1 MPALK
6 MPSKPK
12 LIVAAALVLTAGV
25 GITTGVALANH
36 GSGDKS
42 PPQAT
47 AKVSNEA
54 PMDHAMENMTE
65 PTGAQPAAA
74 GTGDAVFLAAELSG
88 KNEVPANDGK
98 KVGDPD
104 GRAVEVLR
112 IKGNTVSFAVTWKGI
127 GAPVAS
133 HIHEGAEGANGA
145 VKVPFF
151 GTALP
156 DTVSAATGSVTV
168 DDPAVLDG
176 LKNSPEKFYANL
188 HTAEFGG
195 GAVRAQL
202 KKLDKPVDLQRV
214 LHFGALTSIADGGQ
228 EVPSAEGKPTAD
240 PDGQASAFLWANGT
254 RIDYSFNWSGID
266 GPTLG
271 HLHQGAFG
279 TNGAVV
285 APLFSAPTGLPES
298 INGIAGTAANID
310 AKVIEN
316 LTANPGDFYTNL
328 HTAKLSGGAVRGQ
341 VFRAGS
347 PA

>member
-1 MPALK
+1 M
-6 MPSKPK
+6 
-12 LIVAAALVLTAGV
+12 
-25 GITTGVALANH
+25 
-36 GSGDKS
+36 
-42 PPQAT
+42 
-47 AKVSNEA
+47 
-54 PMDHAMENMTE
+54 
-65 PTGAQPAAA
+65 
-74 GTGDAVFLAAELSG
+74 
-88 KNEVPANDGK
+88 
-98 KVGDPD
+98 
-104 GRAVEVLR
+104 
-112 IKGNTVSFAVTWKGI
+112 SFAVTWKGI

-279 TNGAVV
+279 VWLSFPISFFGKAALGYFAFKQEKWAVTGV
-285 APLFSAPTGLPES
+285 RIPAHAAPAE
-298 INGIAGTAANID
+298 
-310 AKVIEN
+310 
-316 LTANPGDFYTNL
+316 
-328 HTAKLSGGAVRGQ
+328 H
-341 VFRAGS
+341 
-347 PA
+347 